1 MIIRYNCG
9 PLSCLLA
16 FNTFFLIM
24 CQPEAKTSSTKHR
37 ATNVPS
43 PIHCWD
49 QNLRVSEEPGV
60 VCVWVGGAGAAAED
74 RLKPQNVHRA
84 IKTSVLFF
92 LSSRWRFCA
101 VWLLG
106 PRRRGDKSACV
117 LCPALHC
124 PGCGLQLQSC
134 FMGGQW
140 PVWSWA
146 AGAGPWGWGEE
157 GLQ

>member
-1 MIIRYNCG
+1 MG
-9 PLSCLLA
+9 LSPASWHSTHSFWSCVNLKRRHLPR
-16 FNTFFLIM
+16 NTEQL
-24 CQPEAKTSSTKHR
+24 TSHR
-37 ATNVPS
+37 L
-43 PIHCWD
+43 IHCWD
-49 QNLRVSEEPGV
+49 QNLLVSEECGV

-106 PRRRGDKSACV
+106 PRRRGDKRACV

>member
-9 PLSCLLA
+9 PLSCLPA
-16 FNTFFLIM
+16 ANTFFLIM
-24 CQPEAKTSSTKHR
+24 CQPEAKTSSTKRR

-106 PRRRGDKSACV
+106 PRRRGDKRACV

-146 AGAGPWGWGEE
+146 GAGPWGWGEE